1 MDYFAG
7 LDISMDETH
16 VIWATRSAAALALF
30 TSASVMSTWYTS
42 SSRVK
47 RKSLAGPLIA
57 YASVVWV

>member
-1 MDYFAG
+1 
-7 LDISMDETH
+7 MDETH